1 MCLQKPLGNIRSIFY
16 KLHINR
22 SYQSE
27 SIRRLLVFTYDQN
40 HLKLH
45 GASHFNKPERQADGR
60 QRRGYQRQLGKPV
73 KHE

>member
-1 MCLQKPLGNIRSIFY
+1 M
-16 KLHINR
+16 
-22 SYQSE
+22 
-27 SIRRLLVFTYDQN
+27 
-40 HLKLH
+40 